1 MGMAAHSRS
10 PIWQA
15 RWWVK
20 WPPELT
26 PETKTLV
33 SSTQYSL
40 FISAIRS
47 WTYLTFWGR
56 YTTGY
61 SQPALFDLGKTVMAL
76 APTTVR
82 KPGHS
87 EPSWQ
92 VLSFRPN
99 PWKAKPSG

>member
-1 MGMAAHSRS
+1 MGIAAHSLS
-10 PIWQA
+10 PSWQD

-20 WPPELT
+20 CPPELT
-26 PETKTLV
+26 PETKMRL

-47 WTYLTFWGR
+47 STYFTFWGR

-61 SQPALFDLGKTVMAL
+61 SQPALIDLGNTVMAL
-76 APTTVR
+76 APTSVR

-87 EPSWQ
+87 DPSWQ
-92 VLSFRPN
+92 VLSSRPK